1 MRTPNKECNN
11 KLYWKLRNL
20 GEEAGKDKRVE
31 IKVIQWS
38 LHVTT
43 EGHCEKQDAWKGEGR
58 GWGQKLY

>member
-43 EGHCEKQDAWKGEGR
+43 EGHCEK
-58 GWGQKLY
+58 

>member
-1 MRTPNKECNN
+1 MRTPIKGYNN

-20 GEEAGKDKRVE
+20 GEEAGKHKRMK

-43 EGHCEKQDAWKGEGR
+43 EGHCEK
-58 GWGQKLY
+58 